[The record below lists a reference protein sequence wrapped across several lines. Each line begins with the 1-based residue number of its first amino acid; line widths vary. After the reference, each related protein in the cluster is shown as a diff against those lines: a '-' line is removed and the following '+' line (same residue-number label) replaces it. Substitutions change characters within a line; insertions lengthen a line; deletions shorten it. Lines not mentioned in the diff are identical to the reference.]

1 MKEEDIK
8 ELKTWLVEHG
18 YYVGDS
24 AVAESLRKLADYWD
38 D

>member
-1 MKEEDIK
+1 MKEQDIK
-8 ELKTWLVEHG
+8 ELKLWLHDHS

-24 AVAESLRKLADYWD
+24 SVADSLRKLADEYD

>member
-8 ELKTWLVEHG
+8 ELKHWLVEHG

-24 AVAESLRKLADYWD
+24 SVANSLRKLADYWD

>member
-1 MKEEDIK
+1 MKETDIK
-8 ELKTWLVEHG
+8 ELKLWLRDHG

-24 AVAESLRKLADYWD
+24 SVADSLRKLANEWD

>member
-1 MKEEDIK
+1 MKETDIK
-8 ELKTWLVEHG
+8 ELKLWLIDHG

-24 AVAESLRKLADYWD
+24 SVADSLRKLADEWD